1 MDISKY
7 CYSITFNRLRPCNDL
22 MMNTLVD
29 SLVYCGSGLSFYSRH
44 AKNHFTIAAFFYNT
58 AQFKPFKRCFVWYIW
73 AFSICFAKV
82 YVCVHYPIQ
91 VFIGGLIGF
100 YFGNIVAKTYLCVV
114 NTENEVKG

>member
-58 AQFKPFKRCFVWYIW
+58 AQFKPFKRYKVECIIKKSCFGKMIY
-73 AFSICFAKV
+73 
-82 YVCVHYPIQ
+82 
-91 VFIGGLIGF
+91 
-100 YFGNIVAKTYLCVV
+100 
-114 NTENEVKG
+114 